1 MARFS
6 SFMTVVLLCFV
17 AVSSADEKASL
28 RKSRRSVLQV
38 ESSFV
43 ESLWGQE
50 ETNNNGTRRSGRPFI
65 STIYT
70 THVLMFVYLFLFCD
84 RPTAAE
90 MEKVNAETVD
100 SNERELFDR
109 QLQSTRML
117 FQF

>member
-6 SFMTVVLLCFV
+6 SFMTVFLLGLV

-28 RKSRRSVLQV
+28 RKTRRSVLQV

-50 ETNNNGTRRSGRPFI
+50 EPNNNGTRRSGWPFI
-65 STIYT
+65 PTIYT
-70 THVLMFVYLFLFCD
+70 THVLLFFCFPFL
-84 RPTAAE
+84 RPTTADE
-90 MEKVNAETVD
+90 MEKVNAEAVD
-100 SNERELFDR
+100 SHERELFDR